1 MLLYPSIPQLL
12 HHVSSRYRLVNVVA
26 HRARAIS
33 EEAEE
38 KGLELE
44 EKPVSMA
51 VREVAEGKLDYLA

>member
-12 HHVSSRYRLVNVVA
+12 KHVNSRYRLVNVVA
-26 HRARAIS
+26 HRARTIS

-38 KGLELE
+38 KGVELE

-51 VREVAEGKLDYLA
+51 VRELAEGKLDYLA